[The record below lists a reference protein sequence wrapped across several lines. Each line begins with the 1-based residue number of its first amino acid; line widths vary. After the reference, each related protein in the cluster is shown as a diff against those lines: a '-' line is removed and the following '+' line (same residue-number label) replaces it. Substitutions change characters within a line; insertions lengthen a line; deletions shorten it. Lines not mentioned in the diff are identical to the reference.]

1 MTTPIDTTR
10 LRADL
15 EAVRDAGVKST
26 YAHHVVK
33 RLVDAGHSDLTSARK
48 DAREAAEALRG
59 AQKRLYRDAP
69 PDGIILALLDEVER
83 LRAMVAPP
91 ATETSDSRGWCWHV
105 PMRCPVGPFAT
116 REECITD
123 ARAEA
128 GMDDVTIG
136 RCEPAAPGFD
146 MVSLI
151 ENAGEQLSY
160 EGWIDIEVKSRDGAE
175 QALSEWCE
183 RYLYCEG
190 EPWAVVDEE
199 LVDIATEPEE
209 GGTR

>member
-10 LRADL
+10 LRVL
-15 EAVRDAGVKST
+15 MDA
-26 YAHHVVK
+26 
-33 RLVDAGHSDLTSARK
+33 VDATEHAYHMCDPVYDERRPAAWHAMDEAQR
-48 DAREAAEALRG
+48 AFREAWASTSPR
-59 AQKRLYRDAP
+59 
-69 PDGIILALLDEVER
+69 ALLDEVER